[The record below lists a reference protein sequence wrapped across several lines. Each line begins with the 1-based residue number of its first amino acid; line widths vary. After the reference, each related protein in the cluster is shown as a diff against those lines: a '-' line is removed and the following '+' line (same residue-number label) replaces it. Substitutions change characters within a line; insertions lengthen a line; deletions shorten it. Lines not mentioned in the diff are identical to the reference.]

1 MPKKTNKT
9 SHVMDLLTNGS
20 SQEANEPSVAAA
32 PKNDASSHA
41 AAPKKV
47 TVVDEG
53 SINDRVSQEILN
65 KLSEELAGENQTAS
79 TQSGQPSDS
88 EAALAADA
96 PQSAQN
102 ADIPAQTAPA
112 DISSAPADMG
122 QEQPVTASVNAEEE
136 QPVMASANVEQPV
149 TASANAGQGQPA
161 TASADTG
168 QEQPA
173 AASVNAGQE
182 PAPANTQSANTPA
195 SQAATSVQTETPQ
208 AADTPVQAGAPQAA
222 TGPQAIIPKSQI
234 SSRFLN
240 NEYHFVNVMEQL
252 LLRQNMENYLDQY
265 NVCKCARCMADV
277 CALTLTGL
285 PSKYVVTSKDSLS
298 PLLSYYESKYKIY
311 MLTEIIKACNR
322 VRENPRHKKE

>member
-20 SQEANEPSVAAA
+20 SQEANEPSAAAA

-79 TQSGQPSDS
+79 TQSGQSSDS

-122 QEQPVTASVNAEEE
+122 QEQPVTASVNTEEE
-136 QPVMASANVEQPV
+136 QPVMASANAGQEPSA
-149 TASANAGQGQPA
+149 TAPANTGQGQPA
-161 TASADTG
+161 TASA
-168 QEQPA
+168 
-173 AASVNAGQE
+173 NAGQE
-182 PAPANTQSANTPA
+182 PAPANMQASDAPA
-195 SQAATSVQTETPQ
+195 VQTETPQ
-208 AADTPVQAGAPQAA
+208 ATDTPVQAGAPQAA